1 MLHKRKDHLWQRQ
14 AARSA
19 NVHPAPTAQS
29 TPPWTQHP
37 TLTALHPSLQITAD
51 CWALLAAPDGTSRKE
66 HYLPKGEREPDT
78 AYRKRLDAAR
88 PSGFFRDALRTYAG
102 MLSRGSWLSLPASL
116 SSVLTDVDGRGT
128 DLGVFLAAVDLLVLR
143 DGAALVLVLPPE
155 HSWPSEGDR
164 QEALRRGDR
173 LSLPRLQ
180 LVPRANCLYW
190 ELPVSYG
197 LPGRIIWREPVNRPM
212 SAEPVGSEGAVAE
225 QINALLG
232 DADAPDRWHYRSL
245 SLLTTGDTTKGGTT
259 KGGAVTGL
267 QLAHH
272 PVCADPQATSGW
284 RCDDPVVTI
293 FEGIHR
299 LPACWYTSDGSAF
312 GEGDLP
318 HLGLAHQYL
327 NHFRCKS
334 EYEELLSRTAL
345 PVGVR
350 KGMVDAMGN
359 SQAGP
364 VVLGPNT
371 CMDLPADASFEFV
384 EIRARS
390 LAEHRAWLQILDDT
404 MRRDALIPSQNRGA
418 ARTEME
424 ISLTASQSYALLQAM
439 AIQKASLF
447 STLLQHWCALTGEPL
462 TPGAGLQVTVSPLT
476 PPIQPQP
483 QVKEWIELFDKG
495 VISREELRHQLAL
508 ATANAISSPTLDDSP
523 ATRAGEGSQAPEP
536 RSVDGSEPLPL
547 RQEESAAPAAA

>member
-1 MLHKRKDHLWQRQ
+1 VAKEIGLTSPSRRHK
-14 AARSA
+14 
-19 NVHPAPTAQS
+19 
-29 TPPWTQHP
+29 
-37 TLTALHPSLQITAD
+37 TLTALSPSLQITTD
-51 CWALLAAPDGTSRKE
+51 CWNLLAAPDGTSRKE
-66 HYLPKGEREPDT
+66 HYLPRGEREPET
-78 AYRKRLDAAR
+78 AYRKRLEAAR

-102 MLSRGSWLSLPASL
+102 MLSRGSWISLPTSL
-116 SSVLTDVDGRGT
+116 TSVLTDVDGRGT
-128 DLGVFLAAVDLLVLR
+128 DLGVFLAAADLLVLR

-180 LVPRANCLYW
+180 LVPRANCLNW

-197 LPGRIIWREPVNRPM
+197 LPGRIIWREPVNRPIR
-212 SAEPVGSEGAVAE
+212 AETPGSEEAVTQ
-225 QINALLG
+225 QITALLG

-245 SLLTTGDTTKGGTT
+245 QLLTASDATKGG
-259 KGGAVTGL
+259 GAITGL

-284 RCDDPVVTI
+284 RCEEPVVTT
-293 FEGIHR
+293 FEGISR
-299 LPACWYTSDGSAF
+299 LPACWYTSDGSGF
-312 GEGDLP
+312 GEGDIP

-424 ISLTASQSYALLQAM
+424 ISLTASQSYALLQSM

-462 TPGAGLQVTVSPLT
+462 DPGAGLQVTVSPLT

-483 QVKEWIELFDKG
+483 QVKEWIELYDKD

-523 ATRAGEGSQAPEP
+523 ATRAGEGSADAVPMRP
-536 RSVDGSEPLPL
+536 
-547 RQEESAAPAAA
+547 RQEEGDAAPAAA

>member
-1 MLHKRKDHLWQRQ
+1 
-14 AARSA
+14 
-19 NVHPAPTAQS
+19 V
-29 TPPWTQHP
+29 
-37 TLTALHPSLQITAD
+37 
-51 CWALLAAPDGTSRKE
+51 
-66 HYLPKGEREPDT
+66 
-78 AYRKRLDAAR
+78 DA
-88 PSGFFRDALRTYAG
+88 
-102 MLSRGSWLSLPASL
+102 
-116 SSVLTDVDGRGT
+116 RGT
-128 DLGVFLAAVDLLVLR
+128 DLGVFLAASDLPVLR
-143 DGAALVLVLPPE
+143 DGAALVLVLPTE

-164 QEALRRGDR
+164 QEALRSRDR

-180 LVPRANCLYW
+180 LVPRTNCLNW

-197 LPGRIIWREPVNRPM
+197 LPGRIIWREAENRPI
-212 SAEPVGSEGAVAE
+212 SAEPPGSEG
-225 QINALLG
+225 QS
-232 DADAPDRWHYRSL
+232 PSRSTPCWAIPMPPTAGSTAACSCL
-245 SLLTTGDTTKGGTT
+245 PPATPPRVGPP
-259 KGGAVTGL
+259 GAGPSP
-267 QLAHH
+267 ACSWPHH
-272 PVCADPQATSGW
+272 PVCADPQATTGW
-284 RCDDPVVTI
+284 RCHERVVTTY
-293 FEGIHR
+293 EGVHR

-424 ISLTASQSYALLQAM
+424 ISLTGSQSYALLQPM

-447 STLLQHWCALTGEPL
+447 STLLQHWCALTG
-462 TPGAGLQVTVSPLT
+462 
-476 PPIQPQP
+476 
-483 QVKEWIELFDKG
+483 
-495 VISREELRHQLAL
+495 
-508 ATANAISSPTLDDSP
+508 
-523 ATRAGEGSQAPEP
+523 
-536 RSVDGSEPLPL
+536 
-547 RQEESAAPAAA
+547 

>member
-1 MLHKRKDHLWQRQ
+1 MRPALNPRAHTPWSQ
-14 AARSA
+14 
-19 NVHPAPTAQS
+19 HPA
-29 TPPWTQHP
+29 
-37 TLTALHPSLQITAD
+37 LTALQPSLQITAD
-51 CWALLAAPDGTSRKE
+51 CWALLAAADGSSRKE
-66 HYLPKGEREPDT
+66 HYLPKGEREPET

-102 MLSRGSWLSLPASL
+102 MLSRGSWISLPASL
-116 SSVLTDVDGRGT
+116 TSVLTDVDGRGT
-128 DLGVFLAAVDLLVLR
+128 DLGVFLAAADLLVLR

-180 LVPRANCLYW
+180 LVPRANCLNW

-197 LPGRIIWREPVNRPM
+197 LPGRILWREPVNCPI
-212 SAEPVGSEGAVAE
+212 SAEPPGSEGAVTE

-245 SLLTTGDTTKGGTT
+245 SLLTAND
-259 KGGAVTGL
+259 AVTGL

-272 PVCADPQATSGW
+272 PVCADPQASSGW
-284 RCDDPVVTI
+284 RCDQPVVTTY
-293 FEGIHR
+293 EGISR
-299 LPACWYTSDGSAF
+299 LPACWYTSDGSSF

-371 CMDLPADASFEFV
+371 CMDLPSDASFEFV

-447 STLLQHWCALTGEPL
+447 STLLQHWCALTGDPL
-462 TPGAGLQVTVSPLT
+462 DPGAGLQVTVSPLT

-523 ATRAGEGSQAPEP
+523 ATRAGEGSQAPVP
-536 RSVDGSEPLPL
+536 RAAESSPPVPL
-547 RQEESAAPAAA
+547 RQEESAAPAAV